1 MSPTALNGLTGLIN
15 LMIILIV
22 ILFKIKGLSMPRLSA
37 NPQKPARSLP
47 PLVEFTRAIPPVR
60 RVPLA
65 LARRFFQ
72 VCITALAE
80 ALEGEDLTP
89 LQYGVMAYVIGEP
102 DIDQSGV
109 AARLGI
115 DRNNASLVVEQ
126 LEAKRLL
133 TRRVNGADRRAK
145 LLRLTPRGE
154 KLHARVYPQ
163 AFGGQQRILS
173 VLAPNERE
181 MLLDLLA
188 RVIEG
193 NRALARPGSGRRP
206 RRAGRPSSAGFEE

>member
-1 MSPTALNGLTGLIN
+1 MYNID
-15 LMIILIV
+15 
-22 ILFKIKGLSMPRLSA
+22 MPSASA
-37 NPQKPARSLP
+37 NPLSPPRKRERSLP
-47 PLVEFTRAIPPVR
+47 PLIEFRRALPPVR

-65 LARRFFQ
+65 LARRFLQ

-102 DIDQSGV
+102 DIDQSGL

-115 DRNNASLVVEQ
+115 DRNNASLVVDQ
-126 LEAKRLL
+126 LEEKRLI
-133 TRRVNGADRRAK
+133 TRRINGADRRAK
-145 LLRLTPRGE
+145 LLRLTARGE
-154 KLHARVYPQ
+154 KLHARVYPRTF
-163 AFGGQQRILS
+163 ASQQRVLS
-173 VLAPNERE
+173 VLAPKERE

-193 NRALARPGSGRRP
+193 NRDLARPGTGRRK
-206 RRAGRPSSAGFEE
+206 RRARQSSTESEE

>member
-1 MSPTALNGLTGLIN
+1 MSRPSSDVHLL
-15 LMIILIV
+15 
-22 ILFKIKGLSMPRLSA
+22 
-37 NPQKPARSLP
+37 PQKRGRALP
-47 PLVEFTRAIPPVR
+47 PLVEFKRAVPPVR

-72 VCITALAE
+72 VCVTALAE

-115 DRNNASLVVEQ
+115 DRNNASLVVDQ
-126 LEAKRLL
+126 LEAKGLI
-133 TRRVNGADRRAK
+133 TRHVNGADRRAK
-145 LLRLTPRGE
+145 LLRLTPRGQ
-154 KLHARVYPQ
+154 KLHARVFPRTF
-163 AFGGQQRILS
+163 AGQQRILS
-173 VLAPNERE
+173 VLAPKERE

-193 NRALARPGSGRRP
+193 NKELARPGTGRRK
-206 RRAGRPSSAGFEE
+206 RRARQLSAKPKE

>member
-1 MSPTALNGLTGLIN
+1 
-15 LMIILIV
+15 
-22 ILFKIKGLSMPRLSA
+22 
-37 NPQKPARSLP
+37 
-47 PLVEFTRAIPPVR
+47 VEFERAVPPVR

-102 DIDQSGV
+102 DIDQSGL

-115 DRNNASLVVEQ
+115 DRNNASLVADQ
-126 LEAKRLL
+126 LEKKGLL
-133 TRRVNGADRRAK
+133 TRRVNGADRRAR
-145 LLRLTPRGE
+145 LLRLTPRGDR
-154 KLHARVYPQ
+154 LHTRVYPRTY
-163 AFGGQQRILS
+163 AGQQRILS
-173 VLAPNERE
+173 VLSPDERE
-181 MLLDLLA
+181 TLLDLLA

-193 NRALARPGSGRRP
+193 NRALARPGTGRRK
-206 RRAGRPSSAGFEE
+206 RRTRRSSSTGKE

>member
-1 MSPTALNGLTGLIN
+1 LIIIFLNVMSL
-15 LMIILIV
+15 
-22 ILFKIKGLSMPRLSA
+22 KMPQPSPASRPPSQRA
-37 NPQKPARSLP
+37 PKPLP
-47 PLVEFTRAIPPVR
+47 PLVEFKRAVPPVR

-65 LARRFFQ
+65 LARRFLQ
-72 VCITALAE
+72 VCVTALAE

-133 TRRVNGADRRAK
+133 TRRVNGADRRAR

-154 KLHARVYPQ
+154 RLHARVYPRTF
-163 AFGGQQRILS
+163 AGQQRILA
-173 VLAPNERE
+173 VLKRKERE
-181 MLLDLLA
+181 LLLDLLA
-188 RVIEG
+188 RVIEE
-193 NRALARPGSGRRP
+193 NRALARPGTGRRK
-206 RRAGRPSSAGFEE
+206 RRAPRSSTSPEE